1 MTRDLAERLLDAAL
15 AHVPFDGWSQATL
28 AHAARDIGA
37 DPDLAMACYPRAGV
51 DLALAWH
58 KRGDG
63 DMLAAL
69 AHQDLSALRYGD
81 RVALAIRLR
90 LEGRDRELVQRGV
103 TLFALPQNTPEGAR
117 AIWGTADAIWTAL
130 GDTSR
135 DGNWYTKR
143 MTLGG
148 VYSASVLYWLGDQSP
163 GQRETWAFV
172 ERRIADVLRVE
183 QAKAWARKAP
193 GLSLVM
199 GLQDRLMAQ
208 IRAPM
213 TCSGGASDTA
223 AGAQDT
229 AA

>member
-1 MTRDLAERLLDAAL
+1 MTEDLATRLLDAAL
-15 AHVPFDGWSQATL
+15 THVPFDGWSQSTL

-37 DPDLAMACYPRAGV
+37 DPELAMACYPRAGL
-51 DLALAWH
+51 DMALAWH
-58 KRGDG
+58 KRGDAE
-63 DMLAAL
+63 MLAAM
-69 AHQDLSALRYGD
+69 AQQDLGALRYSD

-103 TLFALPQNTPEGAR
+103 TLFALPQNSVEGAR

-143 MTLGG
+143 ATLSG

-163 GQRETWAFV
+163 GQAESWAFV
-172 ERRIADVLRVE
+172 ERRIADVMRFE

-208 IRAPM
+208 ISAPKRANA
-213 TCSGGASDTA
+213 TRDSA
-223 AGAQDT
+223 A
-229 AA
+229 